1 MKRAGRLF
9 MVARRL
15 EELIVYQLGDEL
27 RTKVYE
33 LTATGRAST
42 DRKFCDQIRDAASS
56 VTRNTAEG
64 FGRYRHK
71 EFAQFF
77 PIARGSVFEVRDQL
91 RDGVKRKYWTREA
104 ISEAH
109 GLCHRTIAAATR
121 LIRYLRSHPDPQE
134 AAP

>member
-1 MKRAGRLF
+1 MLRAMRDF

-27 RTKVYE
+27 RTKVYA
-33 LTATGRAST
+33 LTETTRVAN

-71 EFAQFF
+71 EFAQFLT
-77 PIARGSVFEVRDQL
+77 IARGSAFEVRDHL
-91 RDGVKRKYWTREA
+91 RDGFKRKYWTEEA
-104 ISEAH
+104 IEDSTR
-109 GLCHRTIAAATR
+109 LCFRTIAAATR
-121 LIRYLRSHPDPQE
+121 LIRYLRSHPDV
-134 AAP
+134 AP